1 MLRCYWNINVIY
13 QTTKPHVMQLKKIVK
28 PIVPFLMASVVL
40 LAGANIRI
48 IFGHNFSPDESASFL
63 ALVDTIK
70 AEAQLVQQNIA
81 SNNMSL
87 ASDHTNKALSLV
99 TDDVNKEI
107 AERNQRLSDDLNA
120 DLAALRTSAESASG
134 NNTASDTD
142 ILVEDINDILDE
154 IVTARI
160 DPDQLNNSTIHVL
173 AAVELL
179 DEVLRNYGNAF
190 AVEYDMTN
198 MSMMTMDGNNSD
210 TNSDTSN
217 NGESDAS
224 IHSMSSI
231 NMDGGDSAG
240 NNMSMDGVSNSDN
253 RLVNITDYQT
263 AQALAK
269 KVQELFDNQ
278 IINSS
283 LSGSSEIVDQ
293 SINNAS
299 TAISELITNIDGKSS
314 PMDIMTIVHTK
325 IHPNLM
331 TAFGLQLENG

>member
-1 MLRCYWNINVIY
+1 MSNQRRLSIFGND
-13 QTTKPHVMQLKKIVK
+13 
-28 PIVPFLMASVVL
+28 SVVL
-40 LAGANIRI
+40 QFRY
-48 IFGHNFSPDESASFL
+48 L
-63 ALVDTIK
+63 ALLLERK
-70 AEAQLVQQNIA
+70 CYL
-81 SNNMSL
+81 SL
-87 ASDHTNKALSLV
+87 ASDHTNKVLSLV

-107 AERNQRLSDDLNA
+107 AERNQRLSDDPNA

-134 NNTASDTD
+134 NNTGNNTASDTD
-142 ILVEDINDILDE
+142 ILVEDINGILDE

-198 MSMMTMDGNNSD
+198 MSMMTMSMMTMDGNNSD
-210 TNSDTSN
+210 INSDTSN

-240 NNMSMDGVSNSDN
+240 NNMSMDGMSNSDN

-263 AQALAK
+263 AQALVK

-283 LSGSSEIVDQ
+283 
-293 SINNAS
+293 
-299 TAISELITNIDGKSS
+299 
-314 PMDIMTIVHTK
+314 
-325 IHPNLM
+325 
-331 TAFGLQLENG
+331 

>member
-1 MLRCYWNINVIY
+1 
-13 QTTKPHVMQLKKIVK
+13 MQLKKIVK
-28 PIVPFLMASVVL
+28 SIVPFLMASVVL
-40 LAGANIRI
+40 LAGANTRI
-48 IFGHNFSPDESASFL
+48 LFGHNFSPDESASFL

-70 AEAQLVQQNIA
+70 AEVQLVQQNIA

-142 ILVEDINDILDE
+142 IMVEDINGILDE

-217 NGESDAS
+217 NA
-224 IHSMSSI
+224 
-231 NMDGGDSAG
+231 
-240 NNMSMDGVSNSDN
+240 DN

-269 KVQELFDNQ
+269 KVQELFDDQ